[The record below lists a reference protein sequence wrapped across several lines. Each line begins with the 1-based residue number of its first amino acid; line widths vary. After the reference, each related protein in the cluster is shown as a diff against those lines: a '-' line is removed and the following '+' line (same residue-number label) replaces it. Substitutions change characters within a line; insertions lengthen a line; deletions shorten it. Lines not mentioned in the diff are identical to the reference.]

1 MTTTATST
9 YLAGMTKSGSKI
21 HRVDIVD
28 GATYTGCGSA
38 NSALYS
44 RGRQGRIVSTEVV
57 EIDEIPTG
65 ALCGSCFPGIISK
78 PKVAAPVAPAAP
90 KAAGPAPVAAEMI
103 SYEEAFEMIEFAGHA
118 DRVGGRAWI
127 LPGQIDRVAILAT
140 IAGWNA

>member
-21 HRVDIVD
+21 HRVAIVD

-78 PKVAAPVAPAAP
+78 PRVAAPVAPAAP
-90 KAAGPAPVAAEMI
+90 KAAAPAPVAAEMI
-103 SYEEAFEMIEFAGHA
+103 SYEEAFDMIEAAGHA
-118 DRVGGRAWI
+118 DKVGGRAWI
-127 LPGQIDRVAILAT
+127 LPGQVDRNAILDT

>member
-21 HRVDIVD
+21 HRVAIVD

-78 PKVAAPVAPAAP
+78 PRIAAPVAPSAP
-90 KAAGPAPVAAEMI
+90 KAASPAPVAAEMI
-103 SYEEAFEMIEFAGHA
+103 SYEEAFDMIKAAGHA
-118 DRVGGRAWI
+118 DKVGGRAWI
-127 LPGQIDRVAILAT
+127 LPGQVDRNAILDT

>member
-21 HRVDIVD
+21 HRVAILD

-44 RGRQGRIVSTEVV
+44 RGRQGRIVSTEIV

-78 PKVAAPVAPAAP
+78 PRVAAPVAPAAP
-90 KAAGPAPVAAEMI
+90 KAVGTAAAEMI
-103 SYEEAFEMIEFAGHA
+103 STEEAFEMIEAAGHA

-127 LPGQIDRVAILAT
+127 LPGQIDRNAILAT